1 MAAIPDN
8 HPFASSFLLL
18 GLVYSVY
25 LVGLCVYRLFLHP
38 LAKFP
43 GPKYAA
49 LSRWHEVYHDIYLQG
64 KLIFWIEE
72 QHKKYGPIV
81 RIAPDELHILDA
93 DLWETVYTKAG
104 RVDKYEW
111 MSGRFGND
119 TSVLTT
125 APDSLHRI
133 RRNALNPFFSRQRI
147 LGLQDIIRQKL
158 NILIKRVEEYKA
170 LNAPVPINRGF
181 MAFSEDVIMQYC
193 FGHDYAALDKQGWA
207 PTLHDSFV
215 NVTLAANTA
224 LHFPIIPKIM
234 NALPQSWLARLDP
247 VYVAIFRMQLD
258 FGKQIRDIKASL
270 AGGSPKVEKQTV
282 FSDLIQGDLPASEKA
297 DRRLR
302 DEAQLV
308 IGAGLATTGW
318 ALTVGTFYLLSNP
331 KVLARLRCELDEA
344 IPTCNLE
351 NPTAALEWTEL
362 EKLPYLTGVI
372 KEAVRLSH
380 STTSRN
386 VRRLPKP
393 ISFKDWVIPARTP
406 VSMTIPFLHLDEEI
420 YPSPKSFVP
429 ERWLDNPKARNGAPL
444 ERYFVGFGKGTR
456 SCLGLNL
463 AWCELYLVFAAF
475 FRLFDFEL
483 HETDISDIEF
493 QHDFF
498 LPFPK
503 LDSKGVRV
511 FVKDRRT

>member
-1 MAAIPDN
+1 MTAILESY
-8 HPFASSFLLL
+8 PFTSYALIIGLVTSVYFL
-18 GLVYSVY
+18 GL
-25 LVGLCVYRLFLHP
+25 GVYRLFLHP

-49 LSRWHEVYHDIYLQG
+49 LSRWHEAYYDIYLSG

-72 QHKKYGPIV
+72 QHKKYGPVV

-93 DLWETVYTKAG
+93 DLWETIYTKAG
-104 RVDKYEW
+104 RVDKYDR
-111 MSGRFGND
+111 MSSRFGND
-119 TSVLTT
+119 TSVLATI
-125 APDSLHRI
+125 PDSLHRV
-133 RRNALNPFFSRQRI
+133 RRGALNPFFSRQRI

-158 NILIKRVEEYKA
+158 NIFIKRVEEYKA
-170 LNAPVPINRGF
+170 LNAPMPINRGF
-181 MAFSEDVIMQYC
+181 LAFSEDVIMQYC

-207 PTLHDSFV
+207 PTLHDPIV
-215 NVTLAANTA
+215 NVTIAGNTA
-224 LHFPIIPKIM
+224 LHFPIVPKIM
-234 NALPQSWLARLDP
+234 NVLPQSWIARLDP
-247 VYVAIFRMQLD
+247 VYVSIFQMQRD
-258 FGKQIRDIKASL
+258 FGKQIREIKESL
-270 AGGSPKVEKQTV
+270 AGESPKIDKQTV

-297 DRRLR
+297 DRRLQ

-331 KVLARLRCELDEA
+331 KVLARLRRELDEA
-344 IPTCNLE
+344 IPARNPE
-351 NPTAALEWTEL
+351 NPSGALEWTEL

-393 ISFKDWVIPARTP
+393 ITYKDWVIPPRTP
-406 VSMTIPFLHLDEEI
+406 VSMTILFLHLDEDI
-420 YPSPKSFVP
+420 YPEPKSFIP
-429 ERWLDNPKARNGAPL
+429 ERWLDNPKTKNGAPL

-475 FRLFDFEL
+475 FRFFDFEL
-483 HETDISDIEF
+483 YETDFSDIEL

-503 LDSKGVRV
+503 WDSKGVRV
-511 FVKDRRT
+511 FVKERSA